1 MECTL
6 ENILPH
12 VYGLDEKRLAARLS
26 LYLAVSDGAQ
36 IAYSGG
42 HGASVGLQQ
51 NVSLRAVD
59 GGGSHRQEAT
69 VHVQLEQKLVATWRN
84 APLKV
89 PVNRQ
94 AVAIGTARVVG
105 TEQSQV
111 FARNALSATGLERAV
126 IDALRCQAAQH
137 GSQSLERQRAVTA
150 PYRAAID
157 FFRLD

>member
-59 GGGSHRQEAT
+59 GGGLASARGYGACPTRTETGRDLAQRASQGTGESSGGCHWHSAGGRHGA
-69 VHVQLEQKLVATWRN
+69 VSGICQK
-84 APLKV
+84 
-89 PVNRQ
+89 
-94 AVAIGTARVVG
+94 RVVG
-105 TEQSQV
+105 
-111 FARNALSATGLERAV
+111 
-126 IDALRCQAAQH
+126 DW
-137 GSQSLERQRAVTA
+137 
-150 PYRAAID
+150 P
-157 FFRLD
+157 

>member
-1 MECTL
+1 MA
-6 ENILPH
+6 LPL
-12 VYGLDEKRLAARLS
+12 VCSKTCRCAPS
-26 LYLAVSDGAQ
+26 T
-36 IAYSGG
+36 
-42 HGASVGLQQ
+42 
-51 NVSLRAVD
+51 

>member
-1 MECTL
+1 MA
-6 ENILPH
+6 LPL
-12 VYGLDEKRLAARLS
+12 VCSKTCRCAPS
-26 LYLAVSDGAQ
+26 T
-36 IAYSGG
+36 
-42 HGASVGLQQ
+42 
-51 NVSLRAVD
+51 

-69 VHVQLEQKLVATWRN
+69 VNVQLEQKLVATWRN

-137 GSQSLERQRAVTA
+137 GSQSLERQRAVKIG
-150 PYRAAID
+150 RASC
-157 FFRLD
+157 RERV

>member
-59 GGGSHRQEAT
+59 GGGAR
-69 VHVQLEQKLVATWRN
+69 
-84 APLKV
+84 
-89 PVNRQ
+89 
-94 AVAIGTARVVG
+94 IGKR
-105 TEQSQV
+105 
-111 FARNALSATGLERAV
+111 
-126 IDALRCQAAQH
+126 LRCMSNSNRNWSRPGATRL
-137 GSQSLERQRAVTA
+137 SR
-150 PYRAAID
+150 YR
-157 FFRLD
+157 